1 MLDCSVVNLIK
12 LEFPSIY
19 DSELEL
25 AKRRSC
31 VRSEDQK
38 WNSGHDSLKVLLW
51 SVTDRHRCSQCF
63 PACPHFSSTCRAL
76 LLDLGLC
83 CTRAGPRLTTRHLK
97 AAATQRQQLPIDFIH
112 RKLLPQGL
120 TPAAE
125 HTWLLRYPCN
135 LQLVLLHQRFK
146 KICLQHISQT
156 LQISFWTIISSGPS
170 IISLGLIHPI
180 NPLSEHPPTGSL
192 LPWLIPERYRKFCM
206 EIKRYHSIK
215 STICGIAFEM
225 AASRGWK
232 GN

>member
-25 AKRRSC
+25 AKKGSC

-51 SVTDRHRCSQCF
+51 SVTDRHRGSQWF

-83 CTRAGPRLTTRHLK
+83 WTTAGPRLTTRHLK
-97 AAATQRQQLPIDFIH
+97 AVATQRQQLPNDFIH
-112 RKLLPQGL
+112 RKLLPQGV
-120 TPAAE
+120 TPATE

-135 LQLVLLHQRFK
+135 LQLVLLHHRFK
-146 KICLQHISQT
+146 KICSQHISQI
-156 LQISFWTIISSGPS
+156 LQHLLSDHHFIRSFHNCTRSNSSNQ
-170 IISLGLIHPI
+170 SLIRT
-180 NPLSEHPPTGSL
+180 PTGSL

-225 AASRGWK
+225 TASRGWK

>member
-51 SVTDRHRCSQCF
+51 SVTDRHRGSQCF

-97 AAATQRQQLPIDFIH
+97 AAATQRQQLPLISFIASCSL
-112 RKLLPQGL
+112 KVSLQQLNVLDSSG
-120 TPAAE
+120 TPAISNLFFC
-125 HTWLLRYPCN
+125 TNVSKRFVCNIFLR
-135 LQLVLLHQRFK
+135 HFK
-146 KICLQHISQT
+146 SP
-156 LQISFWTIISSGPS
+156 FGPS
-170 IISLGLIHPI
+170 FHQV
-180 NPLSEHPPTGSL
+180 
-192 LPWLIPERYRKFCM
+192 LP
-206 EIKRYHSIK
+206 
-215 STICGIAFEM
+215 
-225 AASRGWK
+225 
-232 GN
+232 